1 MADPDG
7 GLDGGQVGGAS
18 RRAVRVAESFV
29 ALADTLVDDFDV
41 VELFDRL
48 VSDSV
53 NLLDVDAAAI
63 LLSSVNRTL
72 EAVASSD
79 EASRV
84 VELVQLQ
91 SHAGPCID
99 AMRTGEP
106 VHVTDAEEIVR
117 RWPAF
122 GRAVLA
128 AGFTAVYAVPLRLRD
143 ERIGALNLY
152 ASGDPLTEFDRRLA
166 QALADV
172 ATIAILQQRKFT
184 RASVLAE
191 QLQAALNTRISV
203 EQAKGV
209 IAEYGG
215 VDMGVAFDAIRDFA
229 RRHRLKL
236 SAVAGSLVERELDPG
251 QVVEPRRDR

>member
-1 MADPDG
+1 MTDQDG
-7 GLDGGQVGGAS
+7 GPDTSHHAGG
-18 RRAVRVAESFV
+18 RAVQVAESFV

-48 VSDSV
+48 VAHSV
-53 NLLDVDAAAI
+53 RLLQVDAAAI
-63 LLSSVNRTL
+63 LLSRDNRTL
-72 EAVASSD
+72 ESVASSD
-79 EASRV
+79 EASRI
-84 VELVQLQ
+84 VELVELQ
-91 SHAGPCID
+91 IHAGPCID
-99 AMRTGEP
+99 AIRTGEP
-106 VHVTDAEEIVR
+106 VYVTDAEEVVR

-122 GRAVLA
+122 GRALLA
-128 AGFTAVYAVPLRLRD
+128 AGFIAVYAVPLRLRD

-152 ASGDPLTEFDRRLA
+152 TSGGALTEFDRRLA

-209 IAEYGG
+209 IAEFGG

-236 SAVAGSLVERELDPG
+236 SAVAGSLVERELDPA
-251 QVVEPRRDR
+251 QVVEARRDR

>member
-1 MADPDG
+1 MTDQ
-7 GLDGGQVGGAS
+7 DGGQDGGHHAS
-18 RRAVRVAESFV
+18 GRAVQVAESFV

-48 VSDSV
+48 VQHSV
-53 NLLDVDAAAI
+53 ALLRVDAAAI
-63 LLSSVNRTL
+63 LLSRDNRTL
-72 EAVASSD
+72 ESVASSD
-79 EASRV
+79 EASRI
-84 VELVQLQ
+84 VELVELQ
-91 SHAGPCID
+91 IHAGPCIE
-99 AMRTGEP
+99 AIRTGEP
-106 VHVTDAEEIVR
+106 VYVTDAAEVVR
-117 RWPAF
+117 RWPTF
-122 GRAVLA
+122 GRAVLD

-152 ASGDPLTEFDRRLA
+152 TSGGALSEFDQRLA

-209 IAEYGG
+209 IAEFGG
-215 VDMGVAFDAIRDFA
+215 VEMGAAFEAIRDFA

-236 SAVAGSLVERELDPG
+236 SVVAGSLVERELDPA

>member
-1 MADPDG
+1 MTDQDDG
-7 GLDGGQVGGAS
+7 GHASGQ
-18 RRAVRVAESFV
+18 AVQVAESFV

-41 VELFDRL
+41 VELFHRL
-48 VSDSV
+48 VGESV
-53 NLLDVDAAAI
+53 SLLDVDAAAI
-63 LLSSVNRTL
+63 LLASVNRTL
-72 EAVASSD
+72 EVVASSD

-84 VELVQLQ
+84 VELIQLQ
-91 SHAGPCID
+91 SSSGPCIE
-99 AMRTGEP
+99 AMRSGEP
-106 VHVTDAEEIVR
+106 VSVVDPEELLR
-117 RWPAF
+117 RWPTF
-122 GRAVLA
+122 GRAVQN

-152 ASGDPLTEFDRRLA
+152 TSGTSLTGFDHRLA

-191 QLQAALNTRISV
+191 QLQTALNTRISV

-215 VDMGVAFDAIRDFA
+215 LEMGAAFEAIRAFA
-229 RRHRLKL
+229 RQHRLKL
-236 SAVAGSLVERELDPG
+236 SAVARSLVERELDPG
-251 QVVEPRRDR
+251 KVVPPRQDR